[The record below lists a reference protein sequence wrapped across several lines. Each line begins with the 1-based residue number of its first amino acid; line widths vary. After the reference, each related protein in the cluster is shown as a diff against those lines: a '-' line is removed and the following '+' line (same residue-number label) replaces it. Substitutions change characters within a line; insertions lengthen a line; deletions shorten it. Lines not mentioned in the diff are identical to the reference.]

1 MDQHSSAIGM
11 AGPVIPPGPTRPRS
25 SSTPTASPGPRLSS
39 GIGWGLVG
47 VVAFSFTVPFTA
59 IAVRHDGGTGL
70 TPVQLAAGRAV
81 IAALLAVA
89 VLVACRVRPPTRR
102 QIIRLL
108 PVSFGVVAGF
118 PLLTSMALP
127 QVPAG
132 HAAVVIGVLPAA
144 TAVVAVL
151 LTGERP
157 SPRFWVGA
165 TAGVLVT
172 VVFTV
177 LAHGSVTGGGLA
189 DLYLAGA
196 VVAAAIGYAQGGRMS
211 RELGS
216 WQTICW
222 ALVLAAPVMAVVAGA
237 DVVAHP
243 PQATTGQWAAFGYL
257 AAVSMF
263 LGFFA
268 WYRGLAIG
276 PITTV
281 SQTQLVQPVLS
292 VGWSVVLLGETPTPA
307 LVIGGLAVIA
317 CAAFTV
323 RSRIS

>member
-1 MDQHSSAIGM
+1 M
-11 AGPVIPPGPTRPRS
+11 
-25 SSTPTASPGPRLSS
+25 
-39 GIGWGLVG
+39 
-47 VVAFSFTVPFTA
+47 PFTA

-70 TPVQLAAGRAV
+70 TPVQLGAGRAV

-89 VLVACRVRPPTRR
+89 VLVVCRVRPPTPR
-102 QIIRLL
+102 QIVGLL
-108 PVSFGVVAGF
+108 PVSVGVVAGF

-127 QVPAG
+127 QVSAG

-172 VVFTV
+172 AGFTV
-177 LAHGSVTGGGLA
+177 LAHGSVGGGGVA
-189 DLYLAGA
+189 DLALAGA
-196 VVAAAIGYAQGGRMS
+196 VAAAAIGYAQGGRMS

-222 ALVLAAPVMAVVAGA
+222 ALVLAAPVMTVVAGA

-243 PQATTGQWAAFGYL
+243 PHATTGQWAAFGYL

-292 VGWSVVLLGETPTPA
+292 VGWSVLLLGEALTPA
-307 LVIGGLAVIA
+307 LTVGGLAVIG

-323 RSRIS
+323 RSRITRPTA